1 MKRKS
6 TGNKGTQTTNTN
18 KPATKQSGV
27 MKVKSKVKSGGQMN
41 SLGKG
46 G

>member
-6 TGNKGTQTTNTN
+6 TENKGTQSTKTN

-41 SLGKG
+41 SLGKH
-46 G
+46 